1 MSNIKLKM
9 RVHIRGDG
17 SVEQTL
23 TFDPFTGAAVPI
35 DLGAEDDRV
44 FVALF
49 GTGMR
54 GAAGPA
60 TATVGGEATGVLGP
74 VPHAVFEGLDQANL
88 GALSRALAGRGDV
101 DVNFMVDGKAAN
113 TVSVNIL

>member
-1 MSNIKLKM
+1 MAAALVI
-9 RVHIRGDG
+9 HIRGDG

-35 DLGAEDDRV
+35 DLGAEDDQV

-54 GAAGPA
+54 GATGPA
-60 TATVGGEATGVLGP
+60 TATVGGEGHG
-74 VPHAVFEGLDQANL
+74 
-88 GALSRALAGRGDV
+88 RARTRAPTQYS
-101 DVNFMVDGKAAN
+101 KASIRP
-113 TVSVNIL
+113 T